1 MNSVPVHSLQRRGCQ
16 RAKYGY
22 IGRLAIADMSLSTPV
37 VSGPAFQFLD
47 EGFLEPPASKPE
59 ESDRE

>member
-1 MNSVPVHSLQRRGCQ
+1 
-16 RAKYGY
+16 
-22 IGRLAIADMSLSTPV
+22 MSLSTPV